1 MDFGIFLDRY
11 HKHILDHILSSPYSS
26 YMLKESL
33 LWFQKIV
40 KSKWSVTWS
49 RQWLMMFYFML
60 TQFRGTHFLYPNFQW
75 WQSPLGWQ
83 SSCFW
88 HQGNGFFT
96 QIPLFQGFN
105 LGQCSTFLDPL
116 GLVSLKSSIAMQ
128 TFWYNFNNL
137 TYFKSLCHGLQRSCP
152 AAFPKH
158 CGIPGSGILG
168 IPLVPLSMVSLK
180 IVITMQCN
188 W

>member
-1 MDFGIFLDRY
+1 
-11 HKHILDHILSSPYSS
+11 
-26 YMLKESL
+26 MLKESL
-33 LWFQKIV
+33 LWFQKIM
-40 KSKWSVTWS
+40 KSKLSVTWS

-75 WQSPLGWQ
+75 WQRPLGWQ

-158 CGIPGSGILG
+158 CGIPGSGIPG

-180 IVITMQCN
+180 IIITMQCN